1 MRMRVGLKLAR
12 TMFRRRRQGKNKE
25 AIRFQRKDV
34 KNVHEAEKI
43 SGYQLS
49 LLFFTFI
56 VSTLILSVPGI
67 MVSFAKQNAW
77 MSILP
82 ASLTGIANIW
92 VLTALARRYPGKT
105 IIQYASDICGKWLGK
120 LIGFFFTYYIFFF
133 ISSTVNEH
141 AGFLN
146 TTLLLLTP
154 PIVLIVSLLLLCGLA
169 VLAGVEAIARSN
181 EVIVLIIALLLIPI
195 FVFSFR
201 DLELPRLTPVLAEGL
216 MPVLKGAVV
225 PSAWMSQFF
234 FMGWFLPHLI
244 DNPRKLRKKAM
255 AALSGIV
262 LLIVAIDV
270 VTIAMFGPITP
281 RMRFAFLNVIKYVSI
296 VGPLERIEAI
306 AIAIWI
312 LGIFIKVC
320 MLLYMFCVS
329 ATQLIGAKDYRT
341 SIIPVTLLSVVGS
354 VWIFKNAYEFV
365 SWITFTYPILALFT
379 QSLLPAMLLAIDAIK
394 SKTGKLGG

>member
-1 MRMRVGLKLAR
+1 M
-12 TMFRRRRQGKNKE
+12 N
-25 AIRFQRKDV
+25 
-34 KNVHEAEKI
+34 EAEKI
-43 SGYQLS
+43 SGYQFS

-92 VLTALARRYPGKT
+92 VLTALSKRYPGKT
-105 IIQYASDICGKWLGK
+105 IIQYASDICGKWVGK
-120 LIGFFFTYYIFFF
+120 LIGFFFTYYLFFF

-146 TTLLLLTP
+146 TALLMLTP
-154 PIVLIVSLLLLCGLA
+154 PVILIVSLLIICALA
-169 VLAGVEAIARSN
+169 VLAGVEAIARCN
-181 EVIVLIIALLLIPI
+181 EVIFLIIIFLLVPI
-195 FVFSFR
+195 FIFSYR
-201 DLELPRLTPVLAEGL
+201 DVDFARLTPVLSDGL
-216 MPVLKGAVV
+216 LPVLKGAVV

-244 DNPRKLRKKAM
+244 ENPKKIRKKM
-255 AALSGIV
+255 MSVLFGVV
-262 LLIVAIDV
+262 LLIILIDV

-281 RMRFAFLNVIKYVSI
+281 RMKFAFLNVIKYISI
-296 VGPLERIEAI
+296 LGPLERVEAI
-306 AIAIWI
+306 AIAIWV

-320 MLLYMFCVS
+320 MLLYMFSVS
-329 ATQLIGAKDYRT
+329 ATQLFGARNYRT
-341 SIIPVTLLSVVGS
+341 SVIPVTLLSAVGS
-354 VWIFKNAYEFV
+354 VWIFKNSYEFE

-379 QSLLPAMLLAIDAIK
+379 QSLLPLILLVVDIIK
-394 SKTGKLGG
+394 AKFRNLGG